1 MPLHHLHAN
10 CRQLVLRSGAPRW
23 MTLRH
28 AERWRMSSVSG
39 HGGRGRAHHGS
50 SRASTEMIAVED
62 VENEARHSRK
72 ECSRAGGAPTLVPA
86 LTVISRG
93 HMHYPALSRYRL
105 RGIGGPR
112 KHPSFSSA
120 VIKHV
125 CITHAIHPIQS
136 AYVNESGQGQIWP
149 PGSRSA

>member
-1 MPLHHLHAN
+1 
-10 CRQLVLRSGAPRW
+10 
-23 MTLRH
+23 
-28 AERWRMSSVSG
+28 
-39 HGGRGRAHHGS
+39 
-50 SRASTEMIAVED
+50 MIAVED

-112 KHPSFSSA
+112 KHPSFSPA
-120 VIKHV
+120 VKIFAVLRGRGRKGNQNNSSS
-125 CITHAIHPIQS
+125 T
-136 AYVNESGQGQIWP
+136 
-149 PGSRSA
+149 